1 MLAPPLRRLAG
12 GLALLALVLWPALV
26 AAGHVKAPAA
36 GELLAHVEALTAPAM
51 EGRGSGTPGGDL
63 AARYLVDRLAAAGVA
78 PGGDAGAYEQ
88 RFVLGSTRSAGR
100 DAAFER
106 TGPTPERFALGRDW
120 QPHGGA
126 PAGAVEGE
134 VIRAGHGITSA
145 DGRHDDYAGLD
156 VRDRI
161 VVVEDGAP
169 AGLTGARA
177 SRLEKLIVA
186 RHRGARALLVAS
198 DSLPAVDATAAP
210 FALPSAAI
218 TRATAAALPSG
229 SRVRLVIDVERAD
242 RTAANI
248 LGVVRGTDPS
258 LAGETLVL
266 GAHYDHLGRSGT
278 AVYPGADDNASGTA
292 VVVGLAR
299 ALAAAGGLPRTVVV
313 ALFSGEELG
322 LLGSSHY
329 VRQPA
334 TPGDR
339 TVVMLNLDMVGRLAR
354 GGLQVGGVGS
364 GAGLD
369 GVVRAAAKAVGVDVK
384 VAGHPNG
391 PSDHASFY
399 AAGVPV
405 LFFHTGSH
413 PDYHAPTD
421 TAEKIDAAGLARVA
435 ALAAETLERLASAPR
450 PTFVQVAPERSRG
463 GGPSAGAFLGVTA
476 GGRGGDGVRLGAVLP
491 GTAAARA
498 GMRDGDILVRIG
510 EVTVDSFDDLRKVLG
525 DRRPGDTVSVV
536 YLRAGDD
543 HTVSTTLGSRP

>member
-1 MLAPPLRRLAG
+1 MPASPLRRLAG
-12 GLALLALVLWPALV
+12 GLALLALVLWPALAG
-26 AAGHVKAPAA
+26 AAHVKAPAA
-36 GELLAHVEALTAPAM
+36 GELLSHVEALTAPAM
-51 EGRGSGTPGGDL
+51 AGRGSGTPGGDL
-63 AARYLVDRLAAAGVA
+63 AMRYLAERLAAAGVA
-78 PGGDAGAYEQ
+78 PVGEAGGYEQ
-88 RFVLGSTRSAGR
+88 RFVLGGTVRPGR
-100 DAAFER
+100 DAALER
-106 TGPTPERFALGRDW
+106 AGAKPERFSVGRDW

-126 PAGAVEGE
+126 PAGTVAGE
-134 VIRAGHGITSA
+134 VIHAGHGMTST

-169 AGLTGARA
+169 AGLGGARA
-177 SRLEKLIVA
+177 SRLEKLIIA
-186 RHRGARALLVAS
+186 RHRGARALLVAA

-210 FALPSAAI
+210 FSLPSATV
-218 TRATAAALPSG
+218 TRATAAALSSG
-229 SRVRLVIDVERAD
+229 SRVRLVIDVDRAD
-242 RTAANI
+242 RTAANVV
-248 LGVVRGTDPS
+248 GVVRGTDPA

-292 VVVGLAR
+292 VVLGLAR

-334 TPGDR
+334 TSDR
-339 TVVMLNLDMVGRLAR
+339 PVVMMNLDMVGRLAR
-354 GGLQVGGVGS
+354 GGLQVGGVES

-369 GVVRAAAKAVGVDVK
+369 GVVRAAAKAAGVDVK
-384 VAGHPNG
+384 VGGHPNG

-413 PDYHAPTD
+413 ADYHAPTD

-450 PTFVQVAPERSRG
+450 PTFVQVAPARSHAS
-463 GGPSAGAFLGVTA
+463 GPSGTAFLGVTA
-476 GGRGGDGVRLGAVLP
+476 GGRAGDGVRLGAVLP

-498 GMRDGDILVRIG
+498 GMRDGDILVRIAG
-510 EVTVDSFDDLRKVLG
+510 VTVDSFEDLRRVLG

-543 HTVSTTLGSRP
+543 HTVSTTLGPRP